1 MKESTQTLYFL
12 GAAVATVML
21 AIFTQPSDA
30 TFDVTQLA
38 GKMLNEPFEPE
49 EAKSLK
55 IVRFDEETA
64 TLREFAVAEEEG
76 VWSLPSK
83 GGYPADADQ
92 QMAKAST
99 SVMDREILRVVSQTA
114 SAHSDY
120 GVVAPSEELDIDATG
135 VGTRVTLS
143 NDTDDALVD
152 LVVGKEVKDAEGQRY
167 VRRVSQDVV
176 YIANIDLENLSTN
189 FADWIEDDLLKLD
202 PADITSVQIKD
213 YSAELIPRGFN
224 IGIALNPKSDLTLA
238 YNEGES
244 TWFANELLEA
254 DRATKEYTPFV
265 LSDEEELNTEKLDA
279 LKTALGDLLIVDVEK
294 KPEGLSEALKKGND
308 FTENQDSALNLIRHG
323 FAPTKNEQG
332 ATDLLSTE
340 GEVVCTLKEGV
351 EYVLRFGNLQADSKE
366 SVKPK
371 DGETA
376 KDGVNRYLFVMARFN
391 DSILEKPELDEVPE
405 LPEGADATA
414 EDGEGENE
422 EGEEESV
429 DADTEETGDED
440 SDVDSDTATDD
451 LEDEDSDEEASSE
464 DEADDSE
471 AVDEETKQLI
481 AERNAIIRRNQQMT
495 DAYEYRRESAKNQV
509 QQLNARFGDWY
520 YVISNDVYQ
529 EVRLGKEDV
538 VIAKS
543 KEAEE
548 EMVADPN
555 AGAFG
560 APGSAIPGL
569 PAIP

>member
-12 GAAVATVML
+12 GAAAVTVLL

-64 TLREFAVAEEEG
+64 TLREFEVAEEEG

-99 SVMDREILRVVSQTA
+99 SVMDREILRVVSQ
-114 SAHSDY
+114 SATTHSDY
-120 GVVAPSEELDIDATG
+120 GVVAPSDELDIDATG
-135 VGTRVTLS
+135 VGTRVTLT
-143 NDTDDALVD
+143 NATDEPLVD
-152 LVVGKEVKDAEGQRY
+152 LVVGKEVKDAKGQRY
-167 VRRVSQDVV
+167 VRRVAQDVV
-176 YIANIDLENLSTN
+176 YITDIDLENLSTN

-202 PADITSVQIKD
+202 PADIARVQIKD
-213 YSAELIPRGFN
+213 YSAELVPRGFN
-224 IGIALNPKSDLTLA
+224 IGIALNPKADLTLA
-238 YNEGES
+238 YDEAAS
-244 TWFANELLEA
+244 AWSDMELLEV
-254 DRATKEYTPFV
+254 DATTDDYVPFK
-265 LSDEEELNTEKLDA
+265 LSDDQELNAEKLDA
-279 LKTALGDLLIVDVEK
+279 MKTALGDLLIVDVEK

-323 FAPTKNEQG
+323 FAPTKNAQG
-332 ATDLLSTE
+332 ETDLLSTE
-340 GEVVCTLKEGV
+340 GEVICTLKEGV
-351 EYVLRFGNLQADSKE
+351 EYVLRFGNLQVDSDE
-366 SVKPK
+366 SAKVEEGQP
-371 DGETA
+371 A
-376 KDGVNRYLFVMARFN
+376 PKDGVNRYLFVMARFN
-391 DSILEKPELDEVPE
+391 DAIIEKPVPEEVPE
-405 LPEGADATA
+405 LPESAKDAEAT
-414 EDGEGENE
+414 DGE
-422 EGEEESV
+422 S
-429 DADTEETGDED
+429 T
-440 SDVDSDTATDD
+440 
-451 LEDEDSDEEASSE
+451 EDEASADEEQSSEEKDAESGDQEEASNE
-464 DEADDSE
+464 EADE
-471 AVDEETKQLI
+471 EVDEETKQLI
-481 AERNAIIRRNQQMT
+481 ADRNAIIRRNQQMT
-495 DAYEYRRESAKNQV
+495 DAYEDRLEAAKQQV
-509 QQLNARFGDWY
+509 KQLNARFGDWY

-529 EVRLGKEDV
+529 NVRLSKEDV

-548 EMVADPN
+548 ETSVDPN